1 MRPVSFAAAIVI
13 PTLLFVGHV
22 GARRADPAAA
32 EVARIRTHLATVE
45 RELRAR
51 DVSALT
57 PAQRAARRRN
67 LDVLHAYWLGGLFPK
82 NTDFPGERMPYFID
96 RYGTRCA
103 MAYLIEQSGRGDLVA
118 RVAASNNNARIR
130 ELKDDPELIAWLDGN
145 GLTVAE
151 AARIQPQYGPPPP
164 PPPPPTPPASEGYKA
179 ATAFAVGVNAA
190 ALVLNGTPTGM
201 SPRWTGAIG
210 ILTGLSGVAAGVPN
224 FDRVGERRTLG
235 YLNTGIGAVSIVLG
249 AYRLTARPRIASNA
263 IIAPWVNG
271 NGPGFSLSV
280 RF

>member
-1 MRPVSFAAAIVI
+1 MRTVPFAAAIFI
-13 PTLLFVGHV
+13 PALLFVGHV

-51 DVSALT
+51 DVSTLT

-67 LDVLHAYWLGGLFPK
+67 LDVLHAYWLGGRFPK
-82 NTDFPGERMPYFID
+82 NTDLPGERMPYFID

-103 MAYLIEQSGRGDLVA
+103 MAYLIEQSEGRELVA
-118 RVAASNNNARIR
+118 RVAATYNNARIR
-130 ELKDDPELIAWLDGN
+130 ELKGDPELVAWLDEN

-151 AARIQPQYGPPPP
+151 AARIQPEYDYDPPPP
-164 PPPPPTPPASEGYKA
+164 PPASEGYKT
-179 ATAFAVGVNAA
+179 ATAVAIGVNAT
-190 ALVLNGTPTGM
+190 ALILNGTRTRM

-210 ILTGLSGVAAGVPN
+210 ILTGMSGLAAGVPN
-224 FDRVGERRTLG
+224 YDRAGQRRTLG
-235 YLNTGIGAVSIVLG
+235 YLNTGIGAASMVLG
-249 AYRLTARPRIASNA
+249 AYRLAARPRPASNA
-263 IIAPWVNG
+263 IITPWVTES
-271 NGPGFSLSV
+271 GPGFSLSV